1 MMTGSLLEE
10 DCIPPPDIHPESVIA
25 PSSPSINS
33 DAVMGGFGS
42 PSRHSSLAA
51 GRLNPTTS
59 DRKFDYTGRASSFLA
74 DSKNEDPIFSPF
86 HSQRRLI

>member
-1 MMTGSLLEE
+1 MTASLLQE
-10 DCIPPPDIHPESVIA
+10 DCIPPPDTVPESIVA
-25 PSSPSINS
+25 LSSPSINS
-33 DAVMGGFGS
+33 DAVLGGFGS

-59 DRKFDYTGRASSFLA
+59 DRKFHNTGRASSFLV
-74 DSKNEDPIFSPF
+74 DPKNEDPMFSPF